1 MEIFLR
7 IAMFLIGACL
17 GSFLCCQAR
26 RLHLREESLVK
37 GNHKSSRLSRRSICL
52 HCHKQLKWYDNIPIF
67 SWLILRGKCRRCHK
81 KIGLAELLSEIATG
95 ISMVLLCNT
104 INTLSAT
111 TLDWTVF
118 ATSIIFA
125 LILIFLAIYDGLYG
139 ELPSLCLVLSI
150 ACAVII
156 LGLKIWANLSIS
168 PFSPTLITDPL
179 LAVIILGGL
188 YLVLYL
194 ISKGKWVGDGDWLLG
209 TAIAITLGTPWLA
222 LVALFLSN
230 FLACL
235 VMYPV
240 VKSTTKRSKS
250 HHAIHFGPFLV
261 MAFVLTY
268 SFADF
273 LSIIF

>member
-1 MEIFLR
+1 
-7 IAMFLIGACL
+7 MFLIGACL

-37 GNHKSSRLSRRSICL
+37 GNHKSNKLSRRSICL

-81 KIGLAELLSEIATG
+81 KIGLTELLSEIATG

-104 INTLSAT
+104 INILSAT

-156 LGLKIWANLSIS
+156 LGLKIWASLSVS

-209 TAIAITLGTPWLA
+209 AAIAITLGTPWLA